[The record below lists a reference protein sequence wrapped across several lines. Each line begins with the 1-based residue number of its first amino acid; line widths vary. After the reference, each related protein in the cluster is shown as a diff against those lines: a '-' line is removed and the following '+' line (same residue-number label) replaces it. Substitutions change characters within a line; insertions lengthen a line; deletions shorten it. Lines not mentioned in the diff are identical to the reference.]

1 MSLGGVDQAM
11 LGVVL
16 YVGALGLVLLGMF
29 AVVTMR
35 HLVRI
40 VLGLTLMEAGV
51 NLFLVA
57 TGYRPDA
64 AAPILVG
71 GVSPGPMVDPV
82 PQALILTSIVIGVG
96 VLAVALALV
105 IQVHRAYGTLDTRA
119 VAERLAA
126 EDPATVSGPT
136 GVAVATRRAG
146 LPQEPA

>member
-1 MSLGGVDQAM
+1 MMVGSIDQAA
-11 LGVVL
+11 LGVIL
-16 YVGALGLVLLGMF
+16 HVGALGLVLLGIL
-29 AVVTMR
+29 AVVAMR

-40 VLGLTLMEAGV
+40 VLGLTLLEAGV

-71 GVSPGPMVDPV
+71 GTPPGPMVDPV
-82 PQALILTSIVIGVG
+82 PQALILTAIVIGVG

-126 EDPATVSGPT
+126 EDPGTPSSAREV
-136 GVAVATRRAG
+136 VVATRRAG
-146 LPQEPA
+146 LPKESA